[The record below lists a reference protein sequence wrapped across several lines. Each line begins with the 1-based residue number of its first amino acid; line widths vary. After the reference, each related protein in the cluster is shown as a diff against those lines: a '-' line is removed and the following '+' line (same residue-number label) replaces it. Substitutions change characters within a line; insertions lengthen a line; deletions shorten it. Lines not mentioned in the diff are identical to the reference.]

1 MANKPSKKYH
11 RTKVPVLPPL
21 INIPKDLCAVFDVRA
36 RKMGQISDCM
46 IKNIAKTRR
55 LCRWDKRI
63 DIPAVVPTTVN
74 NSMREFAARC
84 PITEM
89 SRFQEKNIRNKINAK
104 KLELRFPQLLNDI
117 MRDSKQE
124 FKNITHCAGMNLKFK
139 EKCPENFRISD
150 YRFLGRTE
158 QYDKFICIRKQFA
171 IRWILHYPVM
181 KNFLE
186 TCLAEL
192 PKELI
197 KLDIQKVLEV
207 YELKAVFKEKI
218 LMSSCS
224 LQDFHKILCNILDK
238 NPDVIFQKRP
248 LKFLPAC
255 TMLLSK
261 YISKSIAHTME
272 YVVKFTQS
280 RPYLKLHVDFAGK
293 LIMSPPET
301 EVVKLFHGL
310 LNDLISL
317 GEDLRVM
324 ERGRIKGQEMRK
336 ICLCLTE
343 EFILQ
348 CKSTISSNIRELYQ
362 PVEGYLNILEKRFE
376 GVYKDI
382 ISECSAQSSD
392 VLFDDG
398 CQRIEFYKRYIHN
411 VTQIP
416 DNEYFDI
423 GQMDLIPYR
432 TKLHAGLKM
441 ITDSIF
447 RNLSSQHLWEI
458 NDICDSFQLIKSRAL
473 QQPLTTEELIEIGKF
488 MSWVRN
494 EQLETLNC
502 RLQISLMSLSNLIT
516 IGILDEYHI
525 KRNCE
530 AINWLDFIFP
540 IIEQHSINYEQLKFE
555 AEDKLQKVIEDINI
569 LIINT
574 YPLLVILD
582 EMDDIKCARKYLNKI
597 TLQMAKIKEI
607 QLQIEW
613 VNKEEVCLNFPKSS
627 YPEFDNL
634 KDYVYPFYHLLKLS
648 LDVQKHV
655 SVWQYGQFDL
665 LDYESANQTVEK
677 FCAELKEIKKTYRK
691 KLRQAQD
698 ENLPI
703 RFKGTVDDP
712 DILNWPAP
720 LKLCGMSLNVL
731 EEFKP
736 ALVVMKIMCNKAL
749 RAAHWRAMSEIA
761 GFDLM
766 PNAGTTLKKMV
777 EFDLKDNLK
786 DYEIISLCATK
797 EETLFRHL
805 KSLKEHWK
813 SVYFTINADN
823 YFLENFDQIQEIVDE
838 QIMEISRMRGMVFVK
853 PFESE
858 VEDFYETLVKIQNV
872 VYDWN
877 IFQESLSI
885 LSSIFTLNEQI
896 SQIFFQEKIW
906 LENIGEKHLMFYIET
921 FKNSSRK
928 VIEIVEKSNF
938 YRDLK
943 EALFTLEKIQKGI
956 DQYLETI
963 RVRFPRLF
971 LVSDKELMQLLSR
984 NISDNQSL
992 LQKIF
997 PGIYQLQLSNHSVK
1011 AVLSSCQEQLRLK
1024 NPVKLSMKLETFL
1037 ETLDIE
1043 VRNSLK
1049 HKHSECFKIFKKTP
1063 LRELMKKYPQQSLQV
1078 MAQVFWTDQVENG
1091 LKLPHNIKLLML
1103 KRRLDNRIEEKILEI
1118 KLQETNFLQR
1128 NIIQNLLMVDL
1139 NLKYFLQ
1146 SFVKDGLVIDD
1157 HHFDWQRQLRFY
1169 CQNSVCF
1176 VRFMNHVMDYGY
1188 EYLGN
1193 NGQIMLSSQT
1203 ERCYVT
1209 LLIAYFNNF
1218 FGFLKGADQTGK
1230 SVTVKYLAE
1239 TLGRA
1244 YYSFSCI
1251 SKLKVNEVRRVLKGV
1266 FLINSCWI
1274 NIKHIEKVKLEV
1286 LSSISQELRNI
1297 LDKRPMKNFIV
1308 ICQSSASAQLP
1319 ENFKSM
1325 FRAFSLSTPHLEI
1338 IAEGLFASLGVSNFK
1353 NCSKRLC
1360 LCLRLLEDL
1369 IGTEKHYIFK
1379 LTQLKKVVT
1388 NFQKLQSSESD
1399 NFKILSSSIRQVF
1412 FSQLLPHDIVIFQK
1426 FLSDVFVDI
1435 SSIPQNLN
1443 NISIKADYSQEF
1455 LIKTQEVFDC
1465 LTQPRASLIL
1475 LGDSG
1480 TGKTTSLK
1488 LCHKFKSNVKLHI
1501 FSPSCIDYE
1510 TFIGEPSKNAH
1521 VKWRDGI
1528 LLSVLKSSEQDNWIL
1543 FDGKMEQDCISDM
1556 LEVLDERQLFLESL
1570 EQVRIVDNVAFV
1582 FETTKLVSWSP
1593 AMISRCTVI
1602 YFPPQTVP
1610 YLSLVDSWLKT
1621 CKSLWLQD
1629 HKSQIEAL
1637 IKWFLPPSLE
1647 ILLTLSSYIMLSQ
1660 NTLVSN
1666 VLTYFQL
1673 ILDEAYSQNG
1683 KRDEDL
1689 KNISA
1694 WIHATLIQAGALG
1707 LSSCMSWE
1715 ERKKFDEFYKQL
1727 WKGIYGYPSCLEKLE
1742 VGVPAEGI
1750 VLDYCYMYK
1759 LRGTWK
1765 LWTDVL
1771 KNEKMV
1777 DMTVPTVD
1785 TIRVNFILDLHLKYN
1800 KKLLIV
1806 GPRNTGKS
1814 LALKNC
1820 IRKLDENDF
1829 DQAFFCCGNFLSAN
1843 NLFKELLQYKLNQR
1857 SKRLVC
1863 FLDDLN
1869 CSRKD
1874 SNVLELLRLLIDHNL
1889 SPNFHEKLEKTNFI
1903 ASALNEVLPRR
1914 LLKNFNVFGISE
1926 FTNESYCKIFSQ
1938 SLFYSWKKSG
1948 FPGDILN
1955 SVETLIGA
1963 SMKIYLQLKESLKC
1977 YLRSFFDIKGLAR
1990 ILKGCTFLKKETFDG
2005 NKKIYLKLWV
2015 HELVKEF
2022 LDCLDNLDD
2031 FKKGLNLIKVAL
2043 YENFEEDAS
2052 EIFGENYENWILDK
2066 IYFGFKSNGCYEE
2079 INFKDNC
2086 KQLLQDYNNKF
2097 PNLNLLFFDYALEK
2111 MAILC
2116 RLLSISNET
2125 ILHLGLTGR
2134 GRKSLTK
2141 FCSFICDQNYFQSS
2155 FVRDNKSLLKD
2166 FKMVLKECGYM
2177 AKKTVFFVSEELLNE
2192 EFLTVV
2198 DHYLR
2203 DGDVTDF
2210 YNPKEKLEIL
2220 EVTRLG
2226 AQGGNK
2232 NLDISLQKVFKFFN
2246 KQCRENLHLTLSFNI
2261 GDQLKRKISSYH
2273 SLTTRCSTVFWHLW
2287 PEEALH
2293 FIANHYIENSLI
2305 DKSISKQ
2312 ISAAVVFMFKTSE
2325 TTSKSFIH
2333 FNNLFIDLVVKKRKS
2348 LIAKKARFQQGLAKL
2363 SYASSQICNM
2373 QKALAEYQPQ
2383 LEEMTRNAVE
2393 MTEQIALESEEVEKA
2408 SNLVR
2413 EDEKTAS
2420 RQAIV
2425 AQELKSECES
2435 ELAQAIP
2442 ILEDA
2447 ISALNTLKPSDITL
2461 VKSMKNPPDAV
2472 KLVMASVCVI
2482 KEVKPD
2488 KIPDASTGRKTY
2500 DYWGPSKR
2508 ILGDMNFL
2516 QTLKDFDKDHIK
2528 LEIINKIRKEF
2539 LPHKDFKPHVVAKA
2553 SSAAEGLCKWIIAM
2567 DMYDKV
2573 AKEVAPK
2580 KVKLDKA
2587 EKEYA
2592 QTMRVLNEKKEEVV
2606 RIEEKLAQLNLLL
2619 DEAVKK
2625 QVKLQSEVDLCNRK
2639 LSSAQKLIGGL
2650 GGERQRWSEAAER
2663 LQRHLDDLP
2672 GDALLSCALVAYLPQ
2687 LSQQK
2692 RNEKLLV
2699 FRNFIENLQIPITK
2713 REYFKFSALLAN
2725 TSKVETWIENGLLP
2739 SEFFIENAL
2748 ILYNSKFHCLIIDPE
2763 FQAQQWIIKTEAGNN
2778 LLQTKLTFND
2788 FLPQLKYSLTQGLR
2802 ILIKDPQGFI
2812 PLYLTEFLSQEK
2824 SPVIIDLEEVEVHSD
2839 AKTYLIGC
2847 KSNAKYSEEICSKIT
2862 VINFQL
2868 TEEILTENLLTA
2880 VIEIERPEYRKM
2892 NEELWEMTKSS
2903 REELKNLDSK
2913 ILDTLCESKAD
2924 ILEDEASIY
2933 ILDQSKQLSQEV
2945 KLKQAQTQKIAEIIS
2960 GFKQN
2965 YRDVA
2970 KYVSRQFFS
2979 INNLQKL
2986 HHSYQ
2991 FSLKWFKNIYF
3002 MSILNAGKSKD
3013 IQTRCRNICQT
3024 FTLDLFQS
3032 INKGLF
3038 ERHKLPFAFWLSLS
3052 AAETEIN
3059 KEIKLLKPHFM
3070 RQKICKFI
3078 KQTLGPKFLKP
3089 SFMDMQQIYNESH
3102 SLMPIIFLLT
3112 PGLNILKHLRRF
3124 AQLKLVLHKFQHFS
3138 LDGSN
3143 CTEAEDLIQKSRIEA
3158 SWVLLENCH
3167 LAPNW
3172 LWELERVLEGMD
3184 FENTH
3189 ENFRLFLSIDSSV
3202 EVPLEMIQNCVK
3214 VVWENQRGVKNGL
3227 LEAYHRYPINVDDYY
3242 YGCPGR
3248 QEMFSKLLYGLSRF
3262 HFVLLR
3268 RCMNWNLSYKFEEAN
3283 LELSQCFL
3291 RQFVNEES
3299 CLFEKLYY
3307 VIGECIYGGSLE
3319 VIEERRWIEEVLKSC
3334 LNDTEKKLS
3343 KYDRRDYIQLIQNLP
3358 DEAAEDLFLSHYQFI
3373 EEEAKEDLLEN
3384 LAILTR
3390 SPEET
3395 CLIPNSNFL
3404 ILIIE
3409 DLLNIFP
3416 ENISQQNSSKLA
3428 LKELKLYEK
3437 LLLRIRSNLE
3447 DLKASLLGFKI
3458 LDHDLEAVA
3467 SDLSQNRIPKS
3478 WLKLCY
3484 PTLQNLGNFARNFR
3498 ENVMFFENF
3507 NQKEVLV
3514 RAWFFPRVL
3523 IAALKINFAKNFGV
3537 KIEEV
3542 GLKYEVVEKNFEEGT
3557 IVLRG
3562 LSLLGAGYDSAHGG
3576 LIELLPDISY
3586 SPLNALILKPIV
3598 LSGLTPQKEVS
3609 KCRLSVFKTQINADG
3624 VVFLSGN
3631 RVISVE
3637 LNCSKTCNF
3646 WIKRGVYLLSEIIHN

>member
-11 RTKVPVLPPL
+11 RTKVPALPPL
-21 INIPKDLCAVFDVRA
+21 LNIPKDLCAVFDVRA
-36 RKMGQISDCM
+36 RKIGQISEC
-46 IKNIAKTRR
+46 ISKNVTKTRR
-55 LCRWDKRI
+55 LSTWNRRV
-63 DIPAVVPTTVN
+63 DIPAVVSTTIN

-89 SRFQEKNIRNKINAK
+89 SRFQEKNIRSKINAR

-124 FKNITHCAGMNLKFK
+124 FKKITHCAGMNLKFK
-139 EKCPENFRISD
+139 EKCPENFTISD
-150 YRFLGRTE
+150 YRFLGRTD
-158 QYDKFICIRKQFA
+158 QYNKFIFVRKQFA

-181 KNFLE
+181 RNFLE
-186 TCLAEL
+186 TCLTKL
-192 PKELI
+192 PKQLI
-197 KLDIQKVLEV
+197 KLEIQRVLEV
-207 YELKAVFKEKI
+207 DELKAVFKEKI
-218 LMSSCS
+218 LISSCC

-238 NPDVIFQKRP
+238 NTDLIFQKRP

-261 YISKSIAHTME
+261 YVSKSIAHTME
-272 YVVKFTQS
+272 DVVKFTQS
-280 RPYLKLHVDFAGK
+280 CPYLKLHVDFAGK
-293 LIMSPPET
+293 LIMTPPEI
-301 EVVKLFHGL
+301 EVVMLFHAL

-336 ICLCLTE
+336 ISLCLTE

-362 PVEGYLNILEKRFE
+362 PMEAYLSILEERFE
-376 GVYKDI
+376 GVYEDI
-382 ISECSAQSSD
+382 ISGCSAQSHD
-392 VLFDDG
+392 VLFEDG
-398 CQRIEFYKRYIHN
+398 CERIEFYKRHIHS

-416 DNEYFDI
+416 DNEYFNI
-423 GQMDLIPYR
+423 GQVDLIPYR

-441 ITDSIF
+441 IADSIF
-447 RNLSSQHLWEI
+447 SNLSSQHLWEI

-473 QQPLTTEELIEIGKF
+473 QKPLTTEELIEIGKF

-502 RLQISLMSLSNLIT
+502 RLQASLMSLSNLIT
-516 IGILDEYHI
+516 MGILDDDHI

-530 AINWLDFIFP
+530 AINWLNFIFP

-555 AEDKLQKVIEDINI
+555 AEDKLQKVIEDINV

-582 EMDDIKCARKYLNKI
+582 EMDDFKCARKYLNKI

-665 LDYESANQTVEK
+665 LDYESANRAVEK

-720 LKLCGMSLNVL
+720 LKLCGMSLNIL

-749 RAAHWRAMSEIA
+749 KATHWRAMSEIA

-777 EFDLKDNLK
+777 EFDLKDNLQ
-786 DYEIISLCATK
+786 DYEIISLCASK
-797 EETLFRHL
+797 EETLVRHL
-805 KSLKEHWK
+805 KTLKERWE
-813 SVYFTINADN
+813 SVYFIINAEN
-823 YFLENFDQIQEIVDE
+823 YSLENFNQIQEIVDE

-858 VEDFYETLVKIQNV
+858 VENFYETLVKIQDV

-877 IFQESLSI
+877 IFQTSFST
-885 LSSIFTLNEQI
+885 LSSIFALNGQV
-896 SQIFFQEKIW
+896 SQVLFQEKIW
-906 LENIGEKHLMFYIET
+906 LENMDQKNLKFYIET

-928 VIEIVEKSNF
+928 LIEIVEKSRF
-938 YRDLK
+938 CSDLK
-943 EALFTLEKIQKGI
+943 EALFNLEKIQKGI

-963 RVRFPRLF
+963 RIRFPRLF
-971 LVSDKELMQLLSR
+971 LIPDKELMQLLSR

-992 LQKIF
+992 LPKIF
-997 PGIYQLQLSNHSVK
+997 PGIYQLKLNNHRVE

-1024 NPVKLSMKLETFL
+1024 NPVKLSMILEIFL
-1037 ETLDIE
+1037 ETLDTE

-1103 KRRLDNRIEEKILEI
+1103 KQRLDNRIEEKILEI
-1118 KLQETNFLQR
+1118 KLQKTNFLQR

-1146 SFVKDGLVIDD
+1146 NFVKDGLVIDD

-1176 VRFMNHVMDYGY
+1176 VRFMNHVIDYGY

-1218 FGFLKGADQTGK
+1218 FGFLKGAYQTGK

-1244 YYSFSCI
+1244 FYSFSCI
-1251 SKLKVNEVRRVLKGV
+1251 SKLKVNELGRVLKGV
-1266 FLINSCWI
+1266 SLINYCWI
-1274 NIKHIEKVKLEV
+1274 NIKHIEKLKFEV

-1297 LDKRPMKNFIV
+1297 LDRRPMKNFIV

-1319 ENFKSM
+1319 ENFKSI
-1325 FRAFSLSTPHLEI
+1325 FRTFSLSKPHLEI
-1338 IAEGLFASLGVSNFK
+1338 IAEGLFATIGMSNFK
-1353 NCSKRLC
+1353 NCSKHLC

-1379 LTQLKKVVT
+1379 LKQLKKVVT

-1399 NFKILSSSIRQVF
+1399 NFRVLSLSISQVF
-1412 FSQLLPHDIVIFQK
+1412 SSQLQPDDLVIFQK
-1426 FLSDVFVDI
+1426 FLSDIFADI
-1435 SSIPQNLN
+1435 SFVPRNSN
-1443 NISIKADYSQEF
+1443 NVSVEGNYSQEF

-1465 LTQPRASLIL
+1465 LTRPRTSLIL

-1480 TGKTTSLK
+1480 TGKTTSVK
-1488 LCHKFKSNVKLHI
+1488 LCHNLKSDVKLHI

-1510 TFIGEPSKNAH
+1510 TIIGKPSKNPN
-1521 VKWRDGI
+1521 VRWRDGI
-1528 LLSVLKSSEQDNWIL
+1528 LLSVLKNLEQENWIL
-1543 FDGKMEQDCISDM
+1543 FDGKMKQNFIGDM

-1570 EQVRIVDNVAFV
+1570 EQVEVVDNVTFV
-1582 FETTKLVSWSP
+1582 FETTELMSWSP
-1593 AMISRCTVI
+1593 TMISRCTVI
-1602 YFPPQTVP
+1602 YFPPQTMP
-1610 YLSLVDSWLKT
+1610 YSSLIESWLKT

-1629 HKSQIEAL
+1629 HKTQIEAL

-1647 ILLTLSSYIMLSQ
+1647 TLLTLTPYITLSQ
-1660 NTLVSN
+1660 NTLVNN

-1673 ILDEAYSQNG
+1673 IMDEAYSENG
-1683 KRDEDL
+1683 KKDEDL
-1689 KNISA
+1689 KNISP

-1707 LSSCMSWE
+1707 LSSCMCWE

-1727 WKGIYGYPSCLEKLE
+1727 WKGFYGYPSCLEKLE
-1742 VGVPAEGI
+1742 VAVPTEGI

-1765 LWTDVL
+1765 LWADVL
-1771 KNEKMV
+1771 KNEKMM

-1785 TIRVNFILDLHLKYN
+1785 TIRINFILDLHLKYDR
-1800 KKLLIV
+1800 KLLIV

-1820 IRKLDENDF
+1820 MKRLDENDF
-1829 DQAFFCCGNFLSAN
+1829 DQAFFCCSNFLSAN

-1857 SKRLVC
+1857 TKRLVC

-1874 SNVLELLRLLIDHNL
+1874 SNTLELLRLIIDHDL
-1889 SPNFHEKLEKTNFI
+1889 SPNFREKLENTNFI
-1903 ASALNEVLPRR
+1903 ASTLNEDLPRR
-1914 LLKNFNVFGISE
+1914 LLKNFNVLGISE

-1948 FPGDILN
+1948 FPGDTLN

-1963 SMKIYLQLKESLKC
+1963 SMKIYLQLKESLKYC
-1977 YLRSFFDIKGLAR
+1977 LRSCFDIKGLGR
-1990 ILKGCTFLKKETFDG
+1990 IVKGCTLLKKETFDG

-2015 HELVKEF
+2015 HELVREF

-2031 FKKGLNLIKVAL
+2031 FKNGLDFIKVAL
-2043 YENFEEDAS
+2043 KENFQEDAS
-2052 EIFGENYENWILDK
+2052 ETFGENHEDWVLDK

-2079 INFKDNC
+2079 INLKDSC

-2097 PNLNLLFFDYALEK
+2097 PKVNLLFFDYALEK

-2155 FVRDNKSLLKD
+2155 FVRDNRRLLTD
-2166 FKMVLKECGYM
+2166 FKTVLKECGYM
-2177 AKKTVFFVSEELLNE
+2177 AKNTVFFVSEELLNE
-2192 EFLTVV
+2192 EFLAVV
-2198 DHYLR
+2198 DHFLR

-2210 YNPKEKLEIL
+2210 YNPEEKLQIL

-2232 NLDISLQKVFKFFN
+2232 NLDISLQKVFKYFN

-2261 GDQLKRKISSYH
+2261 GDQLRRKISSYP
-2273 SLTTRCSTVFWHLW
+2273 SLTARCSRVFWHLW
-2287 PEEALH
+2287 PEEALQ
-2293 FIANHYIENSLI
+2293 FIANHYIESSLI
-2305 DKSISKQ
+2305 DKTISEQ
-2312 ISAAVVFMFKTSE
+2312 ISAASVFMFKTSE
-2325 TTSKSFIH
+2325 TTSKSFTH
-2333 FNNLFIDLVVKKRKS
+2333 FNNLFIDLVVKKQKY
-2348 LIAKKARFQQGLAKL
+2348 LTAKKSRFQQGLAKL
-2363 SYASSQICNM
+2363 SYASSQICDM

-2606 RIEEKLAQLNLLL
+2606 RIEEKLAQLNWLL

-2699 FRNFIENLQIPITK
+2699 FRNFIENLKIPITK
-2713 REYFKFSALLAN
+2713 KEDFKFSALLAN

-2748 ILYNSKFHCLIIDPE
+2748 IVHNSQFHCLFIDPE
-2763 FQAQQWIIKTEAGNN
+2763 FQAQQWIIKTEAGHN

-2788 FLPQLKYSLTQGLR
+2788 FLSQLKNSLIHGLR

-2824 SPVIIDLEEVEVHSD
+2824 NPVTINLEEVEVHGS

-2868 TEEILTENLLTA
+2868 TEEALTENLLRT
-2880 VIEIERPEYRKM
+2880 VMEIERPESRKM
-2892 NEELWEMTKSS
+2892 SEELWEMTKNS

-2913 ILDTLCESKAD
+2913 ILDTLCESKTD

-2933 ILDQSKQLSQEV
+2933 ILDQSKQLSQTV
-2945 KLKQAQTQKIAEIIS
+2945 KLKQAQAQRIAEIIS
-2960 GFKQN
+2960 ELKEN
-2965 YRDVA
+2965 YLDVA
-2970 KYVSRQFFS
+2970 KYVSRQFFC

-3002 MSILNAGKSKD
+3002 MSILNAGKSRD

-3024 FTLDLFQS
+3024 FTLNLFQC

-3038 ERHKLPFAFWLSLS
+3038 ERHKLLFAFWLSLS
-3052 AAETEIN
+3052 VAETKSN
-3059 KEIKLLKPHFM
+3059 DEIKLLKPQFL
-3070 RQKICKFI
+3070 RSKICDFI

-3089 SFMDMQQIYNESH
+3089 SFMDIQQIYNESH
-3102 SLMPIIFLLT
+3102 SLMPIIFFLT

-3124 AQLKLVLHKFQHFS
+3124 AELKQVLHKFQHFS
-3138 LDGSN
+3138 LDASN
-3143 CTEAEDLIQKSRIEA
+3143 YTEAENLIKKFRIEA

-3189 ENFRLFLSIDSSV
+3189 ENFRLFLSVDSSA
-3202 EVPLEMIQNCVK
+3202 ELPLEMIQNCVK
-3214 VVWENQRGVKNGL
+3214 VVWESQRRVKNGL
-3227 LEAYHRYPINVDDYY
+3227 LEAYHRYPITVDDYY
-3242 YGCPGR
+3242 YGCPGQ
-3248 QEMFSKLLYGLSRF
+3248 QEMFSKLLYGLCRF
-3262 HFVLLR
+3262 HFILLR
-3268 RCMNWNLSYKFEEAN
+3268 RYMHWNLSYKFEEAN
-3283 LELSQCFL
+3283 LELSQSFL

-3307 VIGECIYGGSLE
+3307 VVGECIYSGSLE
-3319 VIEERRWIEEVLKSC
+3319 VIEERRLVEEILRTC
-3334 LNDTEKKLS
+3334 LNDAEKKLS
-3343 KYDRRDYIQLIQNLP
+3343 KYDRSDYIQLIQNLP
-3358 DEAAEDLFLSHYQFI
+3358 DETAEDLFLSHYQFI
-3373 EEEAKEDLLEN
+3373 EEEAKEDFLEDFALLTN
-3384 LAILTR
+3384 
-3390 SPEET
+3390 SSEET
-3395 CLIPNSNFL
+3395 CLIPNSDLL
-3404 ILIIE
+3404 IQLIE

-3416 ENISQQNSSKLA
+3416 ENVPQKNPSEFV
-3428 LKELKLYEK
+3428 LKELKLYQK

-3458 LDHDLEAVA
+3458 LDHNLEAVA
-3467 SDLSQNRIPKS
+3467 LDLSQNKIPKT
-3478 WLKLCY
+3478 WLKFCY

-3498 ENVMFFENF
+3498 ENLTFMENF
-3507 NQKEVLV
+3507 NRKEVLV
-3514 RAWFFPRVL
+3514 RAWFFPKVL
-3523 IAALKINFAKNFGV
+3523 IAALKINFARNFGV
-3537 KIEEV
+3537 EIDKV
-3542 GLKYEVVEKNFEEGT
+3542 GLKCEVAEKDFEEGT
-3557 IVLRG
+3557 IVFRG
-3562 LSLLGAGYDSAHGG
+3562 LSLLGAGYDSANGG
-3576 LIELLPDISY
+3576 LVELLPDIPY
-3586 SPLNALILKPIV
+3586 SPINALIFKPIV
-3598 LSGLTPQKEVS
+3598 LSGGTPQGNGS
-3609 KCRLSVFKTQINADG
+3609 KCKLSVFKTQINADEIG
-3624 VVFLSGN
+3624 FLSGN
-3631 RVISVE
+3631 RVISVQ
-3637 LNCSKTCNF
+3637 LNCSKFDSF
-3646 WIKRGVYLLSEIIHN
+3646 WIKRGVCFVSEIIRN